1 MDAQKTKQANQNKQI
16 NNSKLPPPKKKQ
28 NPTEI
33 KYKH

>member
-16 NNSKLPPPKKKQ
+16 NNSKLPAPKKQ